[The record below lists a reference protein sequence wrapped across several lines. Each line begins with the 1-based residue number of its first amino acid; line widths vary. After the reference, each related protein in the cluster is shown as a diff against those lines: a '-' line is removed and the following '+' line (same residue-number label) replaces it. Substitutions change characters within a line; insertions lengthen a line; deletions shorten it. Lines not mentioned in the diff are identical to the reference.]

1 MADERNRWLDRA
13 AAERVLRGGPA
24 VPGGDPSAG
33 EAEARLRAALD
44 MLAGPQPCAGV
55 ELPGE
60 AAAVAAFRAAR
71 AGAGAP
77 GVSGAP
83 ALSAAPAL
91 SGMSAPA
98 GGDTSPLVEL
108 ARVLP
113 LAAPVSAARR
123 SRPVRFGLVA
133 ALAGVAVGGLAV
145 AAGAGLL
152 DRSTHDSAGPV
163 PAVSLSADE
172 NPTPPGDTGGP
183 TPGPQLRP
191 TPFRGADGVQPTPGG
206 GPTSGGQDS
215 GAVQGFGTGTGT
227 GPDAA
232 SGGADKDGR
241 DGESTRGGKDALAGG
256 TTSLKD
262 PDGQTRLKAV
272 DLCEAYRSGEMNS
285 DRRDKLSKLARGLS
299 RIPRFCE
306 ELLDGPARGTTPTVP
321 RGSDTGGDV
330 LKAPTL
336 TPASPGMSAPARLPS
351 R

>member
-13 AAERVLRGGPA
+13 AAERVLRGAPA
-24 VPGGDPSAG
+24 VPGGDRSAR

-44 MLAGPQPCAGV
+44 MLTGPQPCAGA

-71 AGAGAP
+71 AGAE
-77 GVSGAP
+77 AP
-83 ALSAAPAL
+83 APSGTSVLSAVPAVP
-91 SGMSAPA
+91 GTSAEA
-98 GGDTSPLVEL
+98 DGDTSPLVEIG
-108 ARVLP
+108 RILP
-113 LAAPVSAARR
+113 LAAPASTARR

-133 ALAGVAVGGLAV
+133 ALAGVAVGSLAV

-206 GPTSGGQDS
+206 GATPGGLDS
-215 GAVQGFGTGTGT
+215 GALEGFGTGTG
-227 GPDAA
+227 PA
-232 SGGADKDGR
+232 SGGGTDR
-241 DGESTRGGKDALAGG
+241 DGGDGKVTKDDKETLAGG

-262 PDGQTRLKAV
+262 ADKQTRLKAV
-272 DLCEAYRSGEMNS
+272 DLCEAYRSGQMTS
-285 DRRDKLSKLARGLS
+285 DRRDKLSKLAKGLT

-306 ELLDGPARGTTPTVP
+306 ELLDGPARSTTPIVP
-321 RGSDTGGDV
+321 RGSEIGGDV
-330 LKAPTL
+330 LKAPTP
-336 TPASPGMSAPARLPS
+336 TPVNPGASSPARLPS

>member
-1 MADERNRWLDRA
+1 MADERNRWLDQA
-13 AAERVLRGGPA
+13 AAERVLRGGQA
-24 VPGGDPSAG
+24 VPGGDRSAR

-71 AGAGAP
+71 AGAGAQAAS
-77 GVSGAP
+77 GASMASGAP
-83 ALSAAPAL
+83 ALSA
-91 SGMSAPA
+91 MSAPA

-108 ARVLP
+108 GRILP
-113 LAAPVSAARR
+113 LAAPVSTARR

-152 DRSTHDSAGPV
+152 DRSTHDSAGPI

-206 GPTSGGQDS
+206 GSTPGGLDS
-215 GAVQGFGTGTGT
+215 GALQGFGTGTGT

-232 SGGADKDGR
+232 SGGGADKDGE
-241 DGESTRGGKDALAGG
+241 GTKGGKDALAGG

-262 PDGQTRLKAV
+262 GQTRIKAV
-272 DLCEAYRSGEMNS
+272 DLCEAYRSGEMTS
-285 DRRDKLSKLARGLS
+285 DRRERLSKLAKGLA
-299 RIPRFCE
+299 RIPHFCE
-306 ELLDGPARGTTPTVP
+306 DLLDGPARSTTPTVP

-330 LKAPTL
+330 LEAPTL
-336 TPASPGMSAPARLPS
+336 TPASPDVSAPVRLPS

>member
-13 AAERVLRGGPA
+13 AAERVLSGGQA
-24 VPGGDPSAG
+24 VPGGDRSAR

-44 MLAGPQPCAGV
+44 MLAGPQPCAGA

-77 GVSGAP
+77 AMSGT
-83 ALSAAPAL
+83 PAL
-91 SGMSAPA
+91 SGMSAPV

-108 ARVLP
+108 GRILP
-113 LAAPVSAARR
+113 LAAPVSPARR

-152 DRSTHDSAGPV
+152 DQNTHDSAGPV

-172 NPTPPGDTGGP
+172 NPTPPGDNGGP
-183 TPGPQLRP
+183 TPGPQLWP
-191 TPFRGADGVQPTPGG
+191 TPFRGADGVQPSPGG
-206 GPTSGGQDS
+206 GQAPGGLDS
-215 GAVQGFGTGTGT
+215 GALQGFGTGTVT

-232 SGGADKDGR
+232 SGGGADKDGR
-241 DGESTRGGKDALAGG
+241 DGAGTRDGKDALAGG

-262 PDGQTRLKAV
+262 GDKQTRLKAV

-285 DRRDKLSKLARGLS
+285 DRRDKLSKLAKGLA
-299 RIPRFCE
+299 RIPHFCE
-306 ELLDGPARGTTPTVP
+306 ELLDGPARSTTPTVP
-321 RGSDTGGDV
+321 RGSDIGGDV

>member
-1 MADERNRWLDRA
+1 MADERNRWLDQA
-13 AAERVLRGGPA
+13 AAERVLRGRPA
-24 VPGGDPSAG
+24 VPGGDRSAR

-71 AGAGAP
+71 AGAGASTL
-77 GVSGAP
+77 SGAP
-83 ALSAAPAL
+83 AA
-91 SGMSAPA
+91 SGVSAPA

-108 ARVLP
+108 GRILP
-113 LAAPVSAARR
+113 LAAPVAAARR

-172 NPTPPGDTGGP
+172 NPTPPGDTGGRS
-183 TPGPQLRP
+183 PGPQLRP
-191 TPFRGADGVQPTPGG
+191 TPFRGADGVQATPGG
-206 GPTSGGQDS
+206 GATPGGTDSGGQ
-215 GAVQGFGTGTGT
+215 QGFGTGTGT

-232 SGGADKDGR
+232 SGGDADKGGSDGGAAK
-241 DGESTRGGKDALAGG
+241 DGKDALEGG
-256 TTSLKD
+256 TTLLKD
-262 PDGQTRLKAV
+262 ADKQTRLRAV
-272 DLCEAYRSGEMNS
+272 DLCEAYRSGEMNA
-285 DRRDKLSKLARGLS
+285 DRRDKLSKLAKGLA

-306 ELLDGPARGTTPTVP
+306 ELLDGPARSTTPTIP
-321 RGSDTGGDV
+321 RGSETGGDV

-336 TPASPGMSAPARLPS
+336 APASPGMSAPVRLPS